1 MTSVVALRC
10 LWCRAPGM
18 HRRKKAETRLMRERS
33 SGVSA
38 EFSLAWLLQPLSV
51 ETFLDGIWAETHHHI
66 KRGCPGYFDGLLP
79 APETVDELLGLFRL
93 EASAVRPVKG
103 RDKKGSD
110 NFRLLDGSLDVDGIL
125 DDFADGYTIV
135 LDGVEKY
142 VRAVGTVARSIEV
155 ELNFPIQV
163 NTYITP
169 PGQTGLAPHYDD
181 HDVLVLQV
189 QGSKIWHLYL
199 GADRPP
205 RELQR
210 DKEKAVAVEGLPT
223 PTDVR
228 MEAGDVLYVPRGR
241 VHEAETASEQSIH
254 LTVGIHA
261 PTVLMLAIGALYSQ
275 SFRDDR
281 LNARLPPR
289 HLDDADLDATL
300 RGLVREAVGT
310 VEDPGAMAGG
320 LGLLADVLVRRG
332 LCPPVGKIS
341 DAKAIDG
348 QTRVV
353 KFQPLY
359 SQVKTTGNGVTLE
372 FASLSINA
380 DSHHGAAL
388 RFVSASP
395 EPFHVGDLPGL
406 RPEQQ
411 TDLARTLLV
420 SGYLVRLPNGGA
432 DG

>member
-1 MTSVVALRC
+1 MQQ
-10 LWCRAPGM
+10 
-18 HRRKKAETRLMRERS
+18 RL

-38 EFSLAWLLQPLSV
+38 EFSLAGLLAPLSV
-51 ETFLDGIWAETHHHI
+51 ETFLDEIWDLDHHHV
-66 KRGCPGYFDGLLP
+66 KRGRPGFFDALLP
-79 APETVDELLGLFRL
+79 GPSTVDELLELFRR
-93 EASAVRPVKG
+93 EPSAVRLVRG

-110 NFRLLDGSLDVDGIL
+110 NYQLVDGSLDLVGIRK
-125 DDFADGYTIV
+125 DFADGYTIV
-135 LDGVEKY
+135 LDGVEQY
-142 VRAVGTVARSIEV
+142 VRTVGTLARSIEV

-169 PGQTGLAPHYDD
+169 PGQPGLAPHYDD

-189 QGSKIWHLYL
+189 QGSKIWHLYV

-228 MEAGDVLYVPRGR
+228 LEAGDVLYVPRGR

-281 LNARLPPR
+281 LNARLPAR
-289 HLDDADLDATL
+289 HLDDTDLGATVRDL
-300 RGLVREAVGT
+300 MREAVGT

-320 LGLLADVLVRRG
+320 LGLLADTLVRRG
-332 LCPPVGKIS
+332 RCPPVGHIAS
-341 DAKAIDG
+341 ANAIDG

-359 SQVKTTGNGVTLE
+359 SRVKTTDNGVTLE

-380 DSHHGAAL
+380 GSDHEAAM
-388 RFVSASP
+388 RFASSSTG
-395 EPFHVGDLPGL
+395 PFRVGDLPGL
-406 RPEQQ
+406 NSKQQ
-411 TDLARTLLV
+411 TDLARTLIV
-420 SGYLVRLPNGGA
+420 SGFLVRLPDGKA
-432 DG
+432 DGRDG

>member
-1 MTSVVALRC
+1 MRQ
-10 LWCRAPGM
+10 RIPGVNT
-18 HRRKKAETRLMRERS
+18 EL
-33 SGVSA
+33 
-38 EFSLAWLLQPLSV
+38 SLAWLLEPLSV
-51 ETFLDGIWAETHHHI
+51 ETFIDEIWATDHCHI
-66 KRGCPGYFDGLLP
+66 KRGRPGYFDALLP
-79 APETVDELLGLFRL
+79 GPSTVDDLMELFRR
-93 EASAVRPVKG
+93 EPSGVRLVRGK
-103 RDKKGSD
+103 DKKGPD
-110 NFRLLDGSLDVDGIL
+110 RYRLVDGSLDLVGVRN
-125 DDFADGYTIV
+125 DFADGYTIV
-135 LDGVEKY
+135 LDGVEQY
-142 VRAVGTVARSIEV
+142 VRAVGILARSIEV

-189 QGSKIWHLYL
+189 QGSKIWHLYV

-205 RELQR
+205 REIQR

-228 MEAGDVLYVPRGR
+228 LEAGDVLYVPRGR
-241 VHEAETASEQSIH
+241 VHEAVTASEPSIH

-310 VEDPGAMAGG
+310 VEDPGSMSGG
-320 LGLLADVLVRRG
+320 LGLLADTLVRQGR
-332 LCPPVGKIS
+332 CPPVGQIAS
-341 DAKAIDG
+341 ANAIDG

-353 KFQPLY
+353 KYQPLY
-359 SQVKTTGNGVTLE
+359 SGVKAVDDGVALQ
-372 FASLSINA
+372 FASLSISA
-380 DSHHGAAL
+380 ARDHEAAL
-388 RFVSASP
+388 RFVSSST
-395 EPFHVGDLPGL
+395 EPFRVGDLPGL
-406 RPEQQ
+406 RAGQQ
-411 TDLARTLLV
+411 TDLARTLIV
-420 SGYLVRLPNGGA
+420 SGFLVRLP
-432 DG
+432 DD